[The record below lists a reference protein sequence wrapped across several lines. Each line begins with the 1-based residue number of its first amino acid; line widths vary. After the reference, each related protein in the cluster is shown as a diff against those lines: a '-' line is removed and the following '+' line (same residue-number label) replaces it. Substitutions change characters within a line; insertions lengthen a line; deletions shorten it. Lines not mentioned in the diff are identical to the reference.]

1 MIDPAAISM
10 TPKVMPSTAYGVAY
24 TEETVRL
31 AKIMSSRHAPKRA
44 RSFGSSSIG
53 SIGKLAAIALTLVT
67 PLATTA
73 TAQTQLSPD
82 QTSQEADR
90 DVLASLSDRERAAL
104 EDGQVTVSAAR
115 EGDKGQFT
123 ARVLIDAPIDKAWE
137 VLTDYDNFE
146 KFLPNIEN
154 SELLESEDNRR
165 VFEQMNVIS
174 VIPSVIDIRSRV
186 VIESTEIRPKQ
197 VAFQL
202 VEGDLE
208 TLQGIWQL
216 DPVKSTDAEEAEQ
229 ILVTHQVDIDPGSGS
244 PRGLFFSTY
253 RLVLEDSLIA
263 AKAETEKRA
272 QQ

>member
-1 MIDPAAISM
+1 
-10 TPKVMPSTAYGVAY
+10 
-24 TEETVRL
+24 
-31 AKIMSSRHAPKRA
+31 MSIRHVPKRA
-44 RSFGSSSIG
+44 QASSKLAL
-53 SIGKLAAIALTLVT
+53 GKLAVIALAALT
-67 PLATTA
+67 PLSTTA
-73 TAQTQLSPD
+73 AAQTRL
-82 QTSQEADR
+82 
-90 DVLASLSDRERAAL
+90 SLSDQTGHDVLESLSAQERAAL
-104 EDGQVTVSAAR
+104 ENGQVMMSAAR
-115 EGDKGQFT
+115 DGDKGQFT
-123 ARVLIDAPIDKAWE
+123 ARVLIDAPVDKAWE

-174 VIPSVIDIRSRV
+174 VVPSVIDIRSRV
-186 VIESTEIRPKQ
+186 VIESTEIHPKK
-197 VAFQL
+197 VDFQL
-202 VEGDLE
+202 VEGDLD

-216 DPVKSTDAEEAEQ
+216 DPVSVAGEEETEQ
-229 ILVTHQVDIDPGSGS
+229 VLVTHQVDIDPGSGS